1 MRQAN
6 APLCSHS
13 PFLFQTLFSRIVGLQ
28 CNHEETLAH
37 LFWSCL
43 FAQQCWDFVCPQVT
57 NQHSVLEAFYVIKD
71 SLNLPFAVEIII
83 LAAWSIWIIRN
94 RKIFEDQ
101 NPSFSAWKIIF
112 KQELQLLSYRMKKK
126 WNVSF
131 KAWLQ
136 SLVLVSFV
144 LALVF
149 SFSFFLF
156 FFLSF
161 FLL

>member
-1 MRQAN
+1 LLPSYNCA
-6 APLCSHS
+6 
-13 PFLFQTLFSRIVGLQ
+13 TLQ

-37 LFWSCL
+37 LFWSCP
-43 FAQQCWDFVCPQVT
+43 FAQQCWAFVCPQVT

-71 SLNLPFAVEIII
+71 SLNLPYAVEIII
-83 LAAWSIWIIRN
+83 LAAWSIWTIRN

-126 WNVSF
+126 WNAPF

-136 SLVLVSFV
+136 SLP
-144 LALVF
+144 
-149 SFSFFLF
+149 
-156 FFLSF
+156 
-161 FLL
+161 

>member
-1 MRQAN
+1 
-6 APLCSHS
+6 
-13 PFLFQTLFSRIVGLQ
+13 
-28 CNHEETLAH
+28 
-37 LFWSCL
+37 
-43 FAQQCWDFVCPQVT
+43 
-57 NQHSVLEAFYVIKD
+57 VIKY